1 MVKLI
6 DITGK
11 AMSGEWGV
19 KDETGAGI
27 PVLRTTNFTNEGVIN
42 YGSVV
47 TRLIPKKKID
57 EKFLRK
63 GDIIIEKSGGSDKQ
77 PVGRVVYFDGPE
89 NTYLFNNFTGL
100 LRVKNQQT
108 WYPKYV
114 FYSLYE
120 NYRRGGTRNFENKTT
135 GLHNLKLNDYVSNYE
150 VPEANWSAQLRICD
164 QLDRLFN
171 VVKRRKQELQELD
184 TLVKARFVEM
194 FGDPV
199 RNSMGLPTEPM
210 TTVCAIIDGDRGKN
224 YPKQD
229 EFSDTGYCLFLNAK
243 NVTATGF
250 SFENRMFITKEK
262 DNALH
267 NGKLERG
274 DVVLTTRGTLG
285 NLAFYDDSVPF
296 ENVRINSGM
305 VILRMNKSVMTEV
318 FFMEQFKLQLQS
330 IKGKIASGSAQ
341 PQLPIST
348 MNKIRI
354 LLAPMAL
361 QEQFAAF
368 VEQVDKSK
376 VAVQKALDEA
386 QLLFDSLM
394 QKYFG

>member
-1 MVKLI
+1 MKARLGDVCTVVSGSTPKSTVPEYWDGDIKWITPAELSNDTYIINDSARHITALGVAKTGLKSFPAGTVILSSRAPIGKTAIAGCEMFCNQGFKNLI
-6 DITGK
+6 CSEKIDSKYLYYFLSGK
-11 AMSGEWGV
+11 TDYLNSLGR
-19 KDETGAGI
+19 GATFKEISKAIVENIEI
-27 PVLRTTNFTNEGVIN
+27 PLPEVEEQKRIATRFERLL
-42 YGSVV
+42 
-47 TRLIPKKKID
+47 RLI
-57 EKFLRK
+57 
-63 GDIIIEKSGGSDKQ
+63 
-77 PVGRVVYFDGPE
+77 
-89 NTYLFNNFTGL
+89 
-100 LRVKNQQT
+100 
-108 WYPKYV
+108 
-114 FYSLYE
+114 
-120 NYRRGGTRNFENKTT
+120 
-135 GLHNLKLNDYVSNYE
+135 
-150 VPEANWSAQLRICD
+150 QL
-164 QLDRLFN
+164 Q
-171 VVKRRKQELQELD
+171 KAELEELD
-184 TLVKARFVEM
+184 KLVKSRFIEL

-229 EFSDTGYCLFLNAK
+229 EFSDAGYCLFLNAK

-305 VILRMNKSVMTEV
+305 VILRMKKSVMTEV

-368 VEQVDKSK
+368 VEQTDKSK
-376 VAVQKALDEA
+376 LCGKLEVAA
-386 QLLFDSLM
+386 
-394 QKYFG
+394 

>member
-1 MVKLI
+1 MKARLGDVCTVVSGSTPKSTVPEYWDGDIKWITPAELSNDTYIINDSARHITALGVAKTGLKSFPAGTVILSSRAPIGKTAIAGCEMFCNQGFKNLI
-6 DITGK
+6 CSEKIDSKYLYYFLSGK
-11 AMSGEWGV
+11 TDYLNSLGR
-19 KDETGAGI
+19 GATFKEISKAIVENIEI
-27 PVLRTTNFTNEGVIN
+27 PLPEVEEQKRIAARFERLL
-42 YGSVV
+42 
-47 TRLIPKKKID
+47 RLI
-57 EKFLRK
+57 
-63 GDIIIEKSGGSDKQ
+63 
-77 PVGRVVYFDGPE
+77 
-89 NTYLFNNFTGL
+89 
-100 LRVKNQQT
+100 
-108 WYPKYV
+108 
-114 FYSLYE
+114 
-120 NYRRGGTRNFENKTT
+120 
-135 GLHNLKLNDYVSNYE
+135 
-150 VPEANWSAQLRICD
+150 QL
-164 QLDRLFN
+164 Q
-171 VVKRRKQELQELD
+171 KAELEELD
-184 TLVKARFVEM
+184 KLVKSRFIEL

-199 RNSMGLPTEPM
+199 SNSMGLPTEPM
-210 TTVCAIIDGDRGKN
+210 TTICAIIDGDRGKN

-262 DNALH
+262 DDALH

-305 VILRMNKSVMTEV
+305 VILRMKKSVMTEV
-318 FFMEQFKLQLQS
+318 FFMEQFKLQLHS

-368 VEQVDKSK
+368 VEQTDKSK
-376 VAVQKALDEA
+376 LAVQKGLQE
-386 QLLFDSLM
+386 LEILKKSLM
-394 QKYFG
+394 QQYFG